1 MPRKSKTVISDA
13 SQLQGFKLLERFR
26 EVFARLD
33 ARRTKSPRELDTRRK
48 FDAADYYSM
57 VLFTLLNPV
66 IDSMRGLCAASKL
79 EEYNIRTGLPSVSL
93 GSFSE
98 AQSVFDLELLCA
110 VLRELMEDV
119 AGDPPESLS
128 KAMKGKKLE
137 AIDSSLWEVL
147 PRMGWA
153 HWREQYSTSQNAV
166 RLHLRWRLFEP
177 GTGGARLVAARE
189 CERSVLRHGLLESG
203 VVYVGDRNYSGDYSL
218 LRRMDE
224 VGASFVV
231 RLQDKA
237 VIEEIEK
244 IPVSEK
250 DRKRGVTHHQRVALG
265 FRDALSF
272 THKCLY
278 SCEHPFYRSWMSS
291 NHSVSSSSDFISK
304 EISSVILGDR
314 RLVARA
320 AKVISHMERA
330 PDKSLNSTFNGAI
343 DTQAAYRFFENEN
356 VSAKAMIEAHR
367 PPTIG
372 RCEAH
377 DLLLLAQD
385 TSELDFSSNT
395 TLKGAGIISQNQNSH
410 RTGFFL
416 HARYLLGGNHVPL
429 GIWGMDF
436 GVRDPNGPW
445 QGKSP
450 RETSHRGKKQLPLAC
465 RLPRSL

>member
-1 MPRKSKTVISDA
+1 MYYAFRTGTTFLAPRKSKTVISDA

-79 EEYNIRTGLPSVSL
+79 EEYKTRTGLPPVSL

-98 AQSVFDLELLCA
+98 AQSVFDPELLCA
-110 VLRELMEDV
+110 VLRELMEEM
-119 AGDPPESLS
+119 AGDPPESLA
-128 KAMKGKKLE
+128 KAMGGKKLE

-153 HWREQYSTSQNAV
+153 RWREQYSTSQNAV

-189 CERSVLRHGLLESG
+189 CERSVLRHGLLEPG
-203 VVYVGDRNYSGDYSL
+203 VVYVGDRNYSGDYEL

-244 IPVSEK
+244 IPVSEN

-265 FRDALSF
+265 FRDAKDEGWRLVRLVPGPGRDHIVILTNLPVEEAGAWELCEIYKLRWTIELF
-272 THKCLY
+272 FRWLKCLLPCRHWLAE
-278 SCEHPFYRSWMSS
+278 SE
-291 NHSVSSSSDFISK
+291 D
-304 EISSVILGDR
+304 G
-314 RLVARA
+314 VATQVYCALIA
-320 AKVISHMERA
+320 A
-330 PDKSLNSTFNGAI
+330 
-343 DTQAAYRFFENEN
+343 
-356 VSAKAMIEAHR
+356 
-367 PPTIG
+367 
-372 RCEAH
+372 
-377 DLLLLAQD
+377 LLLSRHGGKLPTKRMMETLRFWMMGWASDEELAAA
-385 TSELDFSSNT
+385 L
-395 TLKGAGIISQNQNSH
+395 
-410 RTGFFL
+410 
-416 HARYLLGGNHVPL
+416 
-429 GIWGMDF
+429 
-436 GVRDPNGPW
+436 
-445 QGKSP
+445 SP
-450 RETSHRGKKQLPLAC
+450 AKK
-465 RLPRSL
+465 RN